1 MSLERV
7 AVSVPAVAGT
17 WSDHEMALAVMSR
30 SEATRRAYASDLN
43 HFREW
48 CSARQAVALPATV
61 ETVRAYVAHLAQRF
75 DTDGSQC
82 GHGDGCEGCSPRFKP
97 ATITRRLA
105 AISVAHQLAGLESPT
120 RDATVRAVL
129 TGARRS
135 IGMAQREAA
144 PVGTIEVRRIVAR
157 MGDGS
162 LTEMRDRAILLA
174 GLALAARRSELVG
187 LDVEHLEKCD
197 EGYRVTISRSKTD
210 QEGRGAVRALVYGND
225 PDTCPVRALE
235 RWLAAAAITSGPV
248 FRKVH
253 KGGKSVSDRRL
264 TGEAVSAVVK
274 ARAPLAGL
282 DPSRV
287 SGHSLRAG
295 FVTTAAAAGVMER
308 RIAAQTGHAPNSPVL
323 RRYIRHGS
331 VFKENAVTE
340 LGL

>member
-7 AVSVPAVAGT
+7 AVTVPAAGGT
-17 WSDHEMALAVMSR
+17 WSDHEMALAMKSR

-43 HFREW
+43 HFGEW
-48 CSARQAVALPATV
+48 CSARHAVALPATV

-75 DTDGSQC
+75 DTDGSPC
-82 GHGDGCEGCSPRFKP
+82 DHGGECKCSSRFAP

-105 AISVAHQLAGLESPT
+105 AISVAHQLAGMESPT

-135 IGMAQREAA
+135 IGTAQREAA

-157 MGDGS
+157 MGDGT

-187 LDVEHLEKCD
+187 LDVEHLERCD
-197 EGYRVTISRSKTD
+197 EGYRVTIARSKTD
-210 QEGRGAVRALVYGND
+210 QEGRGAVRALVHGND
-225 PDTCPVRALE
+225 PDTCPVMALE

-264 TGEAVSAVVK
+264 GGEAVSAVVK